1 MSPNQAEKG
10 QAVFPMPLLHRASR
24 LVAALALAGV
34 LALEAPPAAA
44 GLVPI
49 QLDGSFAEWSA
60 VIPSH
65 TDAIGD
71 GGTVDFGA
79 VSVAND
85 QDYLYIR
92 FEVTGDVQ
100 PDERQSMELYLDTD
114 LNAATGT
121 AYGGIGAELYWKF
134 GLRNG
139 VFRPSGT
146 SYTVYHDNVGL
157 QMGPTVSNHEFEI
170 ALRRNAVP
178 AGGITLMAGAAVR
191 FILRDATSGDRVPDA
206 GSIGYTFTAGS
217 DVAPTLPLG
226 RGDPAHIRVASWN
239 VIDDGLF
246 SGGTAEVAQNRILDA
261 IDPDILLVCEVW
273 DHSAAQVAAKIEQHL
288 PSGPGEQWYAV
299 GVDGGNVICS
309 RFPILQTWAFN
320 PGYRETAVLLELGPA
335 SGTDLL
341 FLGCHLRC
349 CTADVDRQIEADAII
364 SFLRD
369 AKTAGGVITLPQGT
383 PIVVAGD
390 MNLVGWRRQLD
401 TILTGDIVDETA
413 WGADAA
419 PDWDGGPFAVPPS
432 RHPDGRGS
440 YTWRS
445 DASTFYPGMLD
456 WIFYTDS
463 ALTLRN
469 HYVLETRTMLP
480 ATLAANGLVGTD
492 IPDASDHAPRVADF
506 SIGAHATAVPE
517 AGASSGRARLRQN
530 APNPFNPR
538 TTISFDLPAA
548 GRVRLDVHDVAGRLA
563 RVLVDGEL
571 PAGIHEAVWDGCDSA
586 GRGMASGSYYARLVA
601 GGKVEIVRMSL
612 VR

>member
-1 MSPNQAEKG
+1 
-10 QAVFPMPLLHRASR
+10 MPRPSR
-24 LVAALALAGV
+24 TFLVVAALALVGV
-34 LALEAPPAAA
+34 LPASA
-44 GLVPI
+44 GLAPI
-49 QLDGSFAEWSA
+49 QLDGYFGDWAE
-60 VIPSH
+60 VVPSY
-65 TDAIGD
+65 TDALGD

-100 PDERQSMELYLDTD
+100 PDEQQSMELYLDTD
-114 LNAATGT
+114 LDAATGA

-146 SYTVYHDNVGL
+146 NYTVYHDNIGL

-170 ALRRNAVP
+170 ALRRSAVP
-178 AGGITLMAGAAVR
+178 AGGATLMAGGAVR
-191 FILRDATSGDRVPDA
+191 FILRDATSGDKAPDS

-226 RGDPAHIRVASWN
+226 RSNPAHIRVASWN

-246 SGGTAEVAQNRILDA
+246 SGGTAELAQNRILDA
-261 IDPDILLVCEVW
+261 IDPDVLLVCEVW
-273 DHSAAQVAAKIEQHL
+273 SHSAAQVAAKLEQHL

-309 RFPILQTWAFN
+309 RFPILQTWEFN
-320 PGYRETAVLLELGPA
+320 PGYRETAVLLDPGP
-335 SGTDLL
+335 SSSTDLL
-341 FLGCHLRC
+341 FIGCHLRC
-349 CTADVDRQIEADAII
+349 CTADAARQIEADAII

-369 AKTAGGVITLPQGT
+369 AKTPGGAITLPPGT
-383 PIVVAGD
+383 PFVVAGD
-390 MNLVGWRRQLD
+390 MNLVGWRQQLD
-401 TILTGDIVDETA
+401 TILTGNIIDQVA

-445 DASTFYPGMLD
+445 DTSTFYPGLLD

-463 ALTLRN
+463 ALILHN

-480 ATLAANGLVGTD
+480 ATVTANGLVATD
-492 IPDASDHAPRVADF
+492 IPVASDHAPRVADF
-506 SIGAHATAVPE
+506 SIRLEATPVPGRGATF
-517 AGASSGRARLRQN
+517 AGARLHQN

-538 TTISFDLPAA
+538 TTIRFDLAAA
-548 GRVRLDVHDVAGRLA
+548 GGVRLAVYDVAGRLVK
-563 RVLVDGEL
+563 VLAEGERA
-571 PAGIHEAVWDGCDSA
+571 AGSYEAVWDGTDATGRSA
-586 GRGMASGSYYARLVA
+586 PSGSYLARLVA
-601 GGKVEIVRMSL
+601 GGKVEGVRLSL